1 MVVMMMQSLI
11 DPHRRFV
18 REGALKEVNDKGKL
32 KQKWY
37 DGLTCLD
44 IGPGSFPSCWR
55 VAI

>member
-1 MVVMMMQSLI
+1 VVVVVVVVTMQSLI

-37 DGLTCLD
+37 D
-44 IGPGSFPSCWR
+44 
-55 VAI
+55 A